1 MKAFWKDLKECLKIF
16 LIFMKVGLI
25 TFGGGLAVFKIYEDE
40 FVNKRKWIDRD
51 ELYDYYILSQTV
63 PGIIIVST
71 SAFIGYRLKKQ
82 RGLFWAV
89 AGVIVPSILIITLVA
104 LFFEQFMTHEI
115 VRKILKGMTVG
126 VTSGLIYVTLDLIKR
141 YVVNWIY
148 AVMAI
153 ASFIAIEFFNV
164 HILIIVFV
172 AALIG
177 LFIKTKEVE
186 KKMGG
191 NEKC

>member
-16 LIFMKVGLI
+16 WSFMKVGFI

-40 FVNKRKWIDRD
+40 FVNKKKWLDRE
-51 ELYDYYILSQTV
+51 ELYDYYILSQTI

-71 SAFIGYRLKKQ
+71 SAFIGYKLKKQ

-89 AGVIVPSILIITLVA
+89 AGVVVPAIVVITLVA
-104 LFFEQFMTHEI
+104 MFFEKFMAYEI

-126 VTSGLIYVTLDLIKR
+126 VTAGLIYVTIDLIKR
-141 YVVNWIY
+141 YVSNWIY
-148 AVMAI
+148 ALMAVI
-153 ASFIAIEFFNV
+153 SFIAIEVFDV
-164 HILIIVFV
+164 HILIIAF
-172 AALIG
+172 AAAIIG

-186 KKMGG
+186 KKIGG
-191 NEKC
+191 DE

>member
-1 MKAFWKDLKECLKIF
+1 MKAFWKDLKECIKIF

-51 ELYDYYILSQTV
+51 ELYDYYILSQTI

-104 LFFEQFMTHEI
+104 IFFEQFMTYEI

-153 ASFIAIEFFNV
+153 TSFIAIEFFNV